1 MSYLEERIAYVQG
14 LAKGLGIDREKSEGK
29 VLTELINVMEE
40 MADTLAQLEMDQ
52 IELEDYVGA
61 IDDDLRRME
70 EVHEWDE
77 EADETYYEIQCPTC
91 GMILELNAD
100 DWDDRDT
107 LELICPGCGE
117 TIGDGEQEET
127 IVDQQSPDSR
137 MKNHSTL
144 YSD

>member
-14 LAKGLGIDREKSEGK
+14 LAKGLGIDKEKSEGK
-29 VLTELINVMEE
+29 VLTELIHVVEE
-40 MADTLAQLEMDQ
+40 MADTIAKLEMDQ
-52 IELEDYVGA
+52 LELEDYVGA

-77 EADETYYEIQCPTC
+77 DETYYEIECPTC
-91 GMILELNAD
+91 GTVLELNAD
-100 DWDDRDT
+100 DWEDHDT

-117 TIGDGEQEET
+117 TIGDGEPEDT
-127 IVDQQSPDSR
+127 IVNQQNPDSR
-137 MKNHSTL
+137 IQNHSASL